1 MQVND
6 FVTYASLS
14 LLFSILIA
22 VAKILPR
29 DPQYDK
35 KHKRGT
41 FITVIMFISNI
52 VYTAAFGWNEVAQ
65 SATEWTLDIINAIG
79 IMIGLRLMFA
89 GVMLKGKTKENN
101 RDRTT
106 EEND

>member
-1 MQVND
+1 MQIND
-6 FVTYASLS
+6 FVIYASLS
-14 LLFSILIA
+14 LIFSMLIA

-29 DPQYDK
+29 DPQYVR
-35 KHKRGT
+35 KHKIGI
-41 FITVIMFISNI
+41 FITVFMFISNI
-52 VYTAAFGWNEVAQ
+52 AYTAALGWNEVAQ